1 MSWFSPS
8 CLFHLE
14 ACKQWCQGSLV
25 MNHSVLIRRC
35 LSFLYIQSIRVQGA
49 LLLANIQVWEWL
61 YLAMGDSSQRFT
73 RNKRKIERCSSNS
86 VSYIYTAIDCVISCR
101 TRKHMSNKYTYS
113 TNNMWHYVTL
123 YNKNLSETSNTRWL
137 AKLRFHGV
145 IEHAALVFAL
155 SASNNDQL
163 WRTGGGWRWFHHPK
177 QEMISWWSFGLT
189 NCLSWGN
196 MVIFVIPCDT
206 LKTPLSNAASV
217 GRSARQN
224 WTTAQVHGSC
234 SSATFVH
241 WHGETAAKF
250 LQAA

>member
-8 CLFHLE
+8 WLFHLE

-49 LLLANIQVWEWL
+49 LSLPNIQVWEWL

-73 RNKRKIERCSSNS
+73 GNKRKIERCSSNS

-101 TRKHMSNKYTYS
+101 TRKHMSNTYTYS
-113 TNNMWHYVTL
+113 INNMWHCITRTCRKPATL
-123 YNKNLSETSNTRWL
+123 TSQASLSWRHWKCRSCL
-137 AKLRFHGV
+137 C
-145 IEHAALVFAL
+145 LV
-155 SASNNDQL
+155 
-163 WRTGGGWRWFHHPK
+163 RTGGGWRWFHHPK
-177 QEMISWWSFGLT
+177 QEMISWWSFGLA
-189 NCLSWGN
+189 NSLSWGN
-196 MVIFVIPCDT
+196 MVILSWYLWYPC
-206 LKTPLSNAASV
+206 KSPQQCGKC

-224 WTTAQVHGSC
+224 WTMAQVHGSC

-250 LQAA
+250 LQAE